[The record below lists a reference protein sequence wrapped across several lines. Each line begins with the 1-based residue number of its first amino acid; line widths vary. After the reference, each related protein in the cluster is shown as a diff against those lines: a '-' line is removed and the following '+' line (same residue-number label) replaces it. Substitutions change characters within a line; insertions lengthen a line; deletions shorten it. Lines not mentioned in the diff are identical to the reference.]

1 MRSVC
6 LICIGMLAILWDFY
20 TRRIPNLL
28 TIAGLIAGAA
38 WQWSANGPPGIGSFL
53 GGALLPLLVLGILH
67 YFKMMGAGD
76 LKYFMVVG
84 GFFEPSLSLKC
95 ICISFLIAAIFSL
108 AVIVKHRIL
117 MKRLYR
123 LIHYIKE
130 YISTGIWKPY
140 ISETENLAYL
150 HMSLPIFLGSMLVTG
165 GWI

>member
-53 GGALLPLLVLGILH
+53 GGCLLAGMLLAPLH
-67 YFKMMGAGD
+67 YFRMLGAGD
-76 LKYFMVVG
+76 VKYFMVTG
-84 GFFEPSLSLKC
+84 GFLGVHQNLKC

>member
-1 MRSVC
+1 MRFLFLFS
-6 LICIGMLAILWDFY
+6 IGVLAVSWDFY
-20 TRRIPNLL
+20 SGRIPNVL
-28 TIAGLIAGAA
+28 IGAGLLAA
-38 WQWSANGPPGIGSFL
+38 LGWQWSANGPPGTGNFL
-53 GGALLPLLVLGILH
+53 AGALLPLLVLGILH

>member
-1 MRSVC
+1 MRFLFLFS
-6 LICIGMLAILWDFY
+6 IGVLAVSWDFY
-20 TRRIPNLL
+20 SGRIPNVL
-28 TIAGLIAGAA
+28 IGAGLLAA
-38 WQWSANGPPGIGSFL
+38 LGWQWSANGPPGTGNFL
-53 GGALLPLLVLGILH
+53 AGALLPLLVLGILH

-140 ISETENLAYL
+140 IAETENLAYL